1 MIENLLL
8 GIAIGD
14 AVGAGVEF
22 QDRHWIRSHVDL
34 TRFVNARAEITVP
47 PEQKA
52 LFTENYQPW
61 DYTDDTE
68 MTIGL
73 IKALCA
79 EEPFSEDLLIQ
90 KWKEEYELGIAN
102 KGHGRNGHGSM
113 GWYYR
118 AEKTIEEIRNFQR
131 NRANPGNAPA
141 MRAVPLGLLPPLS
154 INEYAAINANATH
167 PNSNAILSSQCIAWA
182 THFFLVEK
190 GEAKDLIEYCARQM
204 ELNEEYLIYF
214 EQISLLPTYDELT
227 PSDFRR
233 LCGPQP
239 IEAPYFLAGIHG
251 VPSDSKYT
259 AGAVLYVLQQ
269 SEDALQALRKSL
281 YLGGDV
287 DSVAAITTG
296 IMAARWGLD
305 SIPSF
310 MLDRVEGRA
319 YLREIALL
327 FQAKMG

>member
-34 TRFVNARAEITVP
+34 TRFVNARSHIAVP
-47 PEQKA
+47 PEQQKI
-52 LFTENYQPW
+52 FTENYQAW

-68 MTIGL
+68 MTIGV
-73 IKALCA
+73 IKALCS

-90 KWKEEYELGIAN
+90 KWKEEYELGIAK

-118 AEKTIEEIRNFQR
+118 AEKTMEEIRDFQR
-131 NRANPGNAPA
+131 NRPNPGNAPA
-141 MRAVPLGLLPPLS
+141 MRAVPFGLLPTSS
-154 INEYAAINANATH
+154 INGYAAINADATH
-167 PNSNAILSSQCIAWA
+167 PNINAILSSQCIAWA
-182 THFFLVEK
+182 AHFFLVEK
-190 GEAKDLIEYCARQM
+190 GLPEDLIQYCASQIN
-204 ELNEEYLIYF
+204 LNEAYQSYF
-214 EQISLLPTYDELT
+214 EQVSLLPSYEELT
-227 PSDFRR
+227 ALDFER

-239 IEAPYFLAGIHG
+239 IEAPYFLPGICG

-259 AGAVLYVLQQ
+259 TGAVLYVLQQ
-269 SEDALQALRKSL
+269 SRNALDALRQSL

-287 DSVAAITTG
+287 DSVASITTG
-296 IMAARWGLD
+296 IMAGCLGLD
-305 SIPSF
+305 SLPTF
-310 MLDRVEGRA
+310 MLNQVEGRA
-319 YLREIALL
+319 YLGEIAGL
-327 FQAKMG
+327 FRAELG

>member
-22 QDRHWIRSHVDL
+22 QGRDWIRSNVDL
-34 TRFVNARAEITVP
+34 TRFVNARAQIAVP
-47 PEQKA
+47 PEQKT
-52 LFTENYQPW
+52 LFTENYRPW

-79 EEPFSEDLLIQ
+79 AEPFSEDLLIQ
-90 KWKEEYELGIAN
+90 KWKEEYELGIAK

-118 AEKTIEEIRNFQR
+118 AEKTIEEIRDFQR

-141 MRAVPLGLLPPLS
+141 MRAVPLGLLPQSS

-167 PNSNAILSSQCIAWA
+167 PNINAVLSSQCIAWA

-190 GEAKDLIEYCARQM
+190 GQPKDLIEYCARQM

-214 EQISLLPTYDELT
+214 EQISLLPTHDELSL
-227 PSDFRR
+227 SDFVS

-269 SEDALQALRKSL
+269 SEDALDALRHSL

-287 DSVAAITTG
+287 DSVASITTG
-296 IMAARWGLD
+296 IMAACWGVESL
-305 SIPSF
+305 PSF
-310 MLDRVEGRA
+310 MVNQVEGRA

-327 FQAKMG
+327 FQAKRG